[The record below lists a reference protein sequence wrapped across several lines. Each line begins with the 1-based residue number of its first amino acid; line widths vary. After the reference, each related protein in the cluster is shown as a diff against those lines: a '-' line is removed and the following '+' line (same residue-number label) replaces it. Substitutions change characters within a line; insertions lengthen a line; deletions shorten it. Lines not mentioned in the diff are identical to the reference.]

1 MQKTNKEIKPS
12 DRSLDKRAV
21 AAGVVGLLGLAV
33 VCLFLGFY
41 CLGPIVQS
49 HMRAPDDISQAPQY
63 TPPAPPEAESPAKP
77 EEQPALD
84 VEITE
89 QVADTASS
97 SDNGVKQ
104 DGNNLTV
111 TLDQGNT
118 SDTAEKPR
126 VSTEHESRSSEA
138 SEKSSYR
145 VQAGAFASKSN
156 ADVLVVSLKD
166 QGYKPEIKTVQSG
179 ESTLYRVQ
187 LGTYKTREDAQKLA
201 DDLTAHGF
209 SPSVVAE

>member
-1 MQKTNKEIKPS
+1 MQKTNREIKPS

-21 AAGVVGLLGLAV
+21 AAGVVGLVGLAV
-33 VCLFLGFY
+33 VCLLLGFY
-41 CLGPIVQS
+41 CLGPMMQS
-49 HMRAPDDISQAPQY
+49 RVLTPSEIPQTPKY
-63 TPPAPPEAESPAKP
+63 VPPAPIETETPKEEKP
-77 EEQPALD
+77 TLD
-84 VEITE
+84 AEITE
-89 QVADTASS
+89 QGADTASS

-118 SDTAEKPR
+118 SDSAEKPR

-166 QGYKPEIKTVQSG
+166 QGFKPEIRTPQSDG
-179 ESTLYRVQ
+179 GTLYRVQ
-187 LGTYKTREDAQKLA
+187 IGMYKTREDAQKLA

-209 SPSVVAE
+209 SSSVVAE